1 MNNTE
6 QDIPDIVINRLPLYV
21 RTLNDLKSM
30 NQTTISSEHLGHLL
44 QTTPAQIRKDFSHFG
59 KFGKQGKGYNIDYLL
74 EELKEILNLNKSWNS
89 CVVGVGKLGQAVIN
103 YQGFKDEGYLI
114 KVAFD
119 ISLPKT
125 KTINDIEIR
134 SISDMNQ
141 YIKTLDI
148 KIGIVTVPAIDAQGV
163 IDRLIQSGVKGILNY
178 APMKPVIPKNVS
190 CMNIDPILSLQSMS
204 YYLDK

>member
-1 MNNTE
+1 MNNSE

-21 RTLNDLKSM
+21 RTLNDLKSI

-74 EELKEILNLNKSWNS
+74 EELREILNLNKSWNS

-119 ISLPKT
+119 ISLTKT

-148 KIGIVTVPAIDAQGV
+148 KIGIVAVPAIDAQGV

-178 APMKPVIPKNVS
+178 APMKPIIPKNVS

>member
-74 EELKEILNLNKSWNS
+74 EELREILNLNKSWNS

-178 APMKPVIPKNVS
+178 APMKPIIPKNIS
-190 CMNIDPILSLQSMS
+190 SMNIDPILSLQSMS

>member
-74 EELKEILNLNKSWNS
+74 EELREILNLNKSWNS

-178 APMKPVIPKNVS
+178 APMKPIIPKNIS

>member
-74 EELKEILNLNKSWNS
+74 EELREILNLNKSWNS

-119 ISLPKT
+119 ISIPKT
-125 KTINDIEIR
+125 KTISDIEIR

-178 APMKPVIPKNVS
+178 APMKPIIPKNVS

>member
-74 EELKEILNLNKSWNS
+74 EELREILNLNKSWNS

>member
-1 MNNTE
+1 MNNTG
-6 QDIPDIVINRLPLYV
+6 QDIPDIVINRLPLYI
-21 RTLNDLKSM
+21 RTLNELKVL
-30 NQTTISSEHLGHLL
+30 NQTTISAEHLGNLL

-74 EELKEILNLNKSWNS
+74 EELREILNLNKSWNS
-89 CVVGVGKLGQAVIN
+89 CVVGVGKLGEAVIN

-119 ISLPKT
+119 ISIPKS
-125 KTINDIEIR
+125 KNINNVEIK

-141 YIKTLDI
+141 YIKNLDI
-148 KIGIVTVPAIDAQGV
+148 KIGIVTVPSADAQGV
-163 IDRLIQSGVKGILNY
+163 IDRLVQCGIKGILNY
-178 APMKPVIPKNVS
+178 APMKPIIPKNVS
-190 CMNIDPILSLQSMS
+190 CMNIDPVLSLQSMS

>member
-21 RTLNDLKSM
+21 RTLNELKSM

-178 APMKPVIPKNVS
+178 APMKPIIPKNVS

>member
-74 EELKEILNLNKSWNS
+74 EELREILNLNKSWNS

-119 ISLPKT
+119 ISLTKT

-141 YIKTLDI
+141 YIKTNDI

-163 IDRLIQSGVKGILNY
+163 IDRLVQSGVKGILNY
-178 APMKPVIPKNVS
+178 APMKPIIPNNVS

>member
-74 EELKEILNLNKSWNS
+74 EELREILNLNKSWNS

-178 APMKPVIPKNVS
+178 APMKPIIPKNVS

>member
-74 EELKEILNLNKSWNS
+74 EELREILNLNKSWNS

-163 IDRLIQSGVKGILNY
+163 IARLIQSGVKGSLNY
-178 APMKPVIPKNVS
+178 APMKPIIPKNIS

>member
-74 EELKEILNLNKSWNS
+74 EELREILNLNKSWNS

-134 SISDMNQ
+134 SISDMYQ

-178 APMKPVIPKNVS
+178 APMKPIIPKNVS